1 MLTFVIFESLVDR
14 NSLSCRKSDISDG
27 TFPFPLFYETSDKF
41 ANFIM
46 RNGLV
51 ASNIIEKYKVI
62 KLAGEIVSLLH
73 KSNNEIDLWEGENHI
88 PVSLLK

>member
-1 MLTFVIFESLVDR
+1 
-14 NSLSCRKSDISDG
+14 
-27 TFPFPLFYETSDKF
+27 
-41 ANFIM
+41 M

-51 ASNIIEKYKVI
+51 ASNIMVKYKVI

>member
-1 MLTFVIFESLVDR
+1 MPTFVIFESLVDR
-14 NSLSCRKSDISDG
+14 NSPAAESRDISDG

-51 ASNIIEKYKVI
+51 ASNIMEKYKVI
-62 KLAGEIVSLLH
+62 KLAGEIVSLYINPIMKLICG
-73 KSNNEIDLWEGENHI
+73 KVKTISR
-88 PVSLLK
+88 SAS

>member
-1 MLTFVIFESLVDR
+1 MLTFVIFESLVDK
-14 NSLSCRKSDISDG
+14 NLLSRSISDFSDR
-27 TFPFPLFYETSDKF
+27 TFPLPLFHETSDKF
-41 ANFIM
+41 ADFIM

-51 ASNIIEKYKVI
+51 ASNIMEKYKVI